1 MKSKFSLIQVR
12 VSRRLST
19 PSILAT
25 ALAVLLGVSNSHAA
39 SDSWNVDAAGN
50 WNVNGNWLSGTQVP
64 GSTTTDNADVATF
77 GFPLTAARAVTV
89 DTTRFIGGITFGAG
103 NTSAFGYTLQTGTLR
118 LNNGSIIQTSGA
130 IGANTSTISSPIVIS
145 GATTASATITS
156 GATTVTNGVITI
168 SGTITG
174 SATATTTTTL
184 NLNGTG
190 TGANLI
196 SGIIANGTGGAL
208 SISKTGEGTWR
219 LSGANT
225 YTGTT
230 TVTAGILRATTS
242 ANALGSGAASLSLG
256 GGTLQL
262 GNDSGLAFNRNTTVT
277 SSSTVTADRSN
288 SAATNT
294 THTLGTLSIGAH
306 TLNITRGANIT
317 GAAIGGIT
325 FGNVTQTGASVFDTG
340 ASTTLTLGALQT
352 NSQNITKQGTGTLV
366 LGTAANAARIAGSNI
381 LSAGTMRLGNVSA
394 LGTTGTTLTLNGG
407 TLDLATDATVNAYNT
422 TVGGSTT
429 INSNRA
435 TAAAGI
441 THTLGTLSIGANT
454 LTITRGANATS
465 GTGGVTFGNATLT
478 GAATFSPQ
486 TNTLLTHSGTTAL
499 GTANNALTKSGAG
512 SMTLTGVVSGGNT
525 TAGNNSVSLTAGTL
539 SLGSNANTFSGDVAI
554 DGSTSILSIVGTSA
568 GGFTTSGPLGNQA
581 SVYKSIKLTNGG
593 TFRLSSSNYNVNVP
607 NATNVGAGQV
617 FNIGTGGGTI
627 EVASGSTLTI
637 DDGSGAATT
646 AWTAPQLQGG
656 GALTK
661 TGAGTLSLGAGSSDF
676 STAFTGTITV
686 SAGTLTLGNVNSP
699 LGNTANGTTISAGAA
714 LNVGTTVQTA
724 AEPLTISGTGL
735 ASAPAGALTATGTS
749 TWVGPI
755 TIGAAGATIGGG
767 AGALTLSSTA
777 TINGAAGNTTLSSGA
792 GALTVNGTIAIG
804 ASPNVLTI
812 NHGGGRITT
821 AGVISGTGAVNVTG
835 TAGDWVSNALNTY
848 TGGTTLN
855 AGSTTAISLS
865 STGTAGSPTNGPFG
879 AGSTPLVLAGGQIR
893 SGTGN
898 SFTVAN
904 TVTITGNTTFP
915 TVGSEKTLVFSGPV
929 TLSGGNRTL
938 SSAVGTT
945 VSGTTVRFDG
955 VIGEAIANL
964 GLIKTGLGS
973 LTLNAA
979 NTYTGGTTVQEGTLV
994 ISGSVP
1000 TNTNLA
1006 LTPTTAS
1013 GAALSFLSNTANAL
1027 TNVSSLSIGSASGT
1041 SNLTLE
1047 LGANTSVSDALAS
1060 PNPATTSGAVS
1071 LNILALPGFG
1081 GAASYDLITAPSGLS
1096 GATYSLA
1103 YAPGGYT
1110 YAINASD
1117 TAVKLEVTPITG
1129 DIFWRGNTNNSWS
1142 ALNAGVTNWF
1152 TDAAGSTNALASP
1165 GSGNTVRFS
1174 TVNASNAAGVITTT
1188 LDNNFTVNSLVFGN
1202 NPNGVTSVTIA
1213 GGTTP
1218 AFAAG
1223 ILTISPSSSTNGI
1236 SVGANAG
1243 SVTISA
1249 PVVIGANQTWS
1260 VDGTGVN
1267 GSALTVTGPV
1277 GGSSNWD
1284 VSGLVTLNS
1293 AVSTYSGTATV
1304 LNSAILQSGATNS
1317 FPAAT
1322 NMVVNSG
1329 GTLRLNGFSNIVAT
1343 LAGVGTV
1350 QNNSATTAA
1359 TLTVGNASDFTFDG
1373 ILQNGAAATLGLTKT
1388 GAGRLTLTGANT
1400 HTGTTTVSAGT
1411 LALGNATTLSSANA
1425 VALSGTGV
1433 LDLNGFSPTLGTL
1446 TGTAA
1451 TSAIT
1456 NSGTGAGT
1464 NTLAAVAGATIT
1476 STITNGAT
1484 RAIALRV
1491 TNENANF
1498 ALSNAANNF
1507 SGGIVLTN
1515 SVAGTRMSPGT
1526 IVAGSYGT
1534 GTITIGE
1541 AATDKAGMYF
1551 ATGSQ
1556 NLSNPI
1562 IFNTALGTDRVGVRT
1577 DASGITLSGV
1587 ITANLAP
1594 ATFTANSGSQGSPVG
1609 FTLTNQ
1615 VTGAS
1620 GLVLDITSLSAA
1632 SAGLTVTLNNATL
1645 NPNNYQGDTV
1655 INFNAAAGKN
1665 ATLQLLAAN
1674 QIPNG
1679 AGAGNVIINS
1689 NSTGIGLLSLAGV
1702 NETINGLSG
1711 TGNVASTSGTVT
1723 LTLGDNDATASH
1735 SGSINNTTGT
1745 LSVTK
1750 IGTGT
1755 QTLSGTS
1762 NFAGALSVNGGLVAF
1777 PSSPA
1782 TSGPLG
1788 NSTVVNLNGGG
1799 ISYTAS
1805 GSNNLNRPVAIGAS
1819 AGTVDVASATGTLNF
1834 AVSSTG
1840 GNLVKTGPGTAAI
1853 SGSTTLN
1860 AGGAGVVVNG
1870 GTLRAGF
1877 GTAGVSSLNVGS
1889 AGNLD
1894 LQNAATEA
1902 LVLGATTGALTL
1914 SGGAQLGFELN
1925 GASSDSIAVGAGGTA
1940 VTSGV
1945 VTLNFTGTPAAGTY
1959 TLITA
1964 DSGLSG
1970 ATYALGSAPNGFNYT
1985 INASD
1990 TVVSVTVSASVPIY
2004 WRGGQDL
2011 SWNTLGAGS
2020 ANWTT
2025 DGAGLTDALSK
2036 PVGADTVIFSATGAP
2051 AVDNAILTTLDA
2063 AFTVDSMQFS
2073 NVPSGITAV
2082 TVAAGTGGSLTVAPV
2097 STSGGIRVLSGGGIA
2112 TLATP
2117 LTLGTAQ
2124 TWDVDAT
2131 GSLIVSGD
2139 TTFTGSLNKTN
2150 TGALTL
2156 SGNNSGA
2163 GAITLSAGTLNLN
2176 SATALGTGTFTIG
2189 AGTTI
2194 NTAANNALTTNNAQN
2209 WNGDFTFTGTASL
2222 NLGTGAVNLVN
2233 SAIVTSSTAA
2243 SALTVGGVISDG
2255 GNNRALTKAGAGSL
2269 VLNGVNTYGG
2279 LTTIN
2284 AGALRITNGSSL
2296 GSTAAGTTQS
2306 GSSALELD
2314 GTSGALTVGAE
2325 ALTING
2331 GGISNGGALRNIA
2344 GDNTYGGAI
2353 TMTAQSRINS
2363 DSGTLTLSN
2372 PNAVTAG
2379 NFSLVVGGAAN
2390 TNITG
2395 AIVLG
2400 TGGVN
2405 KSDGA
2410 GALTLSGANV
2420 YTGNT
2425 SLNAGTLNV
2434 TGTITGNTTSSTLA
2448 LGGTAGNTVAN
2459 ISNDM
2464 TLYAISGANVTG
2476 SNAVYNQT
2484 AGTVTIS
2491 PGTSNTQYVANV
2503 GYGYFNLTGGT
2514 FRNTNRFDVV
2524 QNTTSTSAVGVA
2536 YIGSTLNNNN
2546 GEWMIIG
2553 FGGVGQ
2559 MTVGVGGSVTRVGTS
2574 QPLGVVMNSNG
2585 ANGILN
2591 LTGGSIDAGTQSVRF
2606 GNGNASNTTGY
2617 VNLADG
2623 VLTLGT
2629 QGTVSIGSGSGN
2641 NGYYNFAGGTIRT
2654 SAALASG
2661 YAPASTGTITITST
2675 VFGAIDNAGTANDF
2689 DGGLAVDTNGFNSTF
2704 SNNLVGSTVNA
2715 AVGVTQADLTIAGG
2729 SGYIGA
2735 PSVQF
2740 STSGVTTGGTPATG
2754 YAVISGGA
2762 VTEIVITNPGTY
2774 ASGTVPTVTLLGG
2787 GGTGA
2792 SVTVGAL
2799 ATPNAAG
2806 GLTKSGTGT
2815 LTLSGANTYAGP
2827 TTVNAGTLQLNGSAA
2842 GTPSTSSVTVNSGAT
2857 LGFTTGSA
2865 TTLNLLGKP
2874 MTLSGGTLNFDVGA
2888 SQVSDVIAVEDF
2900 TITANSALTFNSLG
2914 GLSEGN
2920 TYTLLTSVNPITNTG
2935 GFTLTGQ
2942 TIGRVTLTPTINSN
2956 SITITATVDEGQWA
2970 NDASGNWSQGGNW
2983 TGYLPTSAGDAAL
2996 FGSAITV
3003 PQLVTVDTPQ
3013 IVGFMRF
3020 DNVNPYTIG
3029 TSGSNFLT
3037 LNNGASNAV
3046 VSVTS
3051 GSHFIAENI
3060 ALLSNA
3066 SIIAASGTQLS
3077 ISGVMS
3083 GAGRSVELSGGG
3095 TLALSAVNTYTGAT
3109 TVNAGILNLTGSLT
3123 GGGAVTINGTGVL
3136 NQSSTGVISGSATV
3150 THNSSGSSVLAGPNT
3165 YTSTTTVSNGTLTL
3179 SGARTGS
3186 SGAFNVGTVAG
3197 QNATLN
3203 ISNGTFALG
3212 GNAMNIGNSPTT
3224 AATGTV
3230 NQSGGSISFTSGNAL
3245 LIGQGTVGNQ
3255 GVYNMSGGSITTFAS
3270 TSRGIM
3276 LGVNTN
3282 PAPGTNSGGGTFNL
3296 SGTGTLNMTAASGGG
3311 GDATLQIGRR
3321 DTTANNTTN
3330 AFNQTGGT
3338 ANVGILSLGGNTGVS
3353 SGVNASLNLTG
3364 GVFAANQFTGISA
3377 GDTNVSTITIGGTA
3391 QVTLPAFPTARG
3403 SGSTATLTLDSTT
3416 GSLTPSAASATY
3428 MPASSFNNAFL
3439 TANGAKLNVPS
3450 GRDITIGQV
3459 LENAASQVGT
3469 LTKDG
3474 VGNLTL
3480 TGINSYTGATTINAG
3495 TLTINEGS
3503 IANSNNIVNNG
3514 VLAYTL
3520 STNAR
3525 TYSGP
3530 ITGTGNLTKNGTNTL
3545 TLAGANTYTGATT
3558 VSQGTLTISGSTN
3571 TTAGA
3576 VNVGSASVGAL
3587 IVSGTG
3593 SLTTTGAMLV
3603 GNGVVGNSL
3612 TVQTGGSINAASISN
3627 PWGAN
3632 YTVDGTLTLSG
3643 AWSVSTNR
3651 TTDTFNGTGIINASS
3666 LTIGNATTGINFS
3679 GSGII
3684 NLSGALT
3691 VTSNFNAGAP
3701 FYTQSSGTLNVG
3713 SIVLGDNQTS
3723 TTGSRTFNLVGGRV
3737 NVGSGGIASTGT
3749 TTATRVVNLGTGT
3762 LGASADWSS
3771 SLPINLTT
3779 VAGVTI
3785 NTVDSVDNTTARTIT
3800 LSGVLSGT
3808 SNSLT
3813 KDGAG
3818 ILVLSGTN
3826 TYTGPTTIS
3835 AGTIQLGNA
3844 GTAGAIAPTSAIT
3857 NNGTLV
3863 INRSNASAQGTD
3875 FGTIGGS
3882 GSLTQAGSGTTTLN
3896 AANTYSGTTT
3906 ITGGTLSVSAD
3917 NNLGTAPGSATPASV
3932 VINGGTLS
3940 SSAGFT
3946 LNSNRGIALGTTGST
3961 GGTINVAAGT
3971 LVYGGEI
3978 ANNGGTN
3985 SLTKSGTG
3993 TLTLSGINTYSGSST
4008 ITAGTV
4014 QISAA
4019 NNLGDGSVSNT
4030 ITLGAATLRST
4041 GNVYSLGSNRSITLT
4056 AGATLR
4062 ADAGTL
4068 TVDGDISNGAN
4079 GLTLLGLGSNPLS
4092 TGNIVITGVIGA
4104 GATPTGGLTIGSTA
4118 VSANVTLSGNNLF
4131 TGNVVLPALN
4141 TQPNSILTVTNSG
4154 ALGVG
4159 PKTVQSAGGGEIH
4172 LQNNVTIA
4180 SGINFTVSGNPTQNN
4195 GAVNRA
4201 VIFNDSGTNV
4211 INGNINMTSGNGATI
4226 IESTSG
4232 SLTINGNVSAIATG
4246 RQLNLRGNGDGV
4258 ISGVIS
4264 NGSTVA
4270 LPLVKDGGTGT
4281 WTLTGNNTYSGA
4293 TTISAGTLALVGGSQ
4308 ASPITVS
4315 TGASLGFTLG
4325 SPTTST
4331 STFNLTN
4338 GTIKITGT
4346 PTLPSYTL
4354 ISNSTG
4360 ITGTPTLDAPIEGY
4374 VLKVVGNTLV
4384 LENPYEAWA
4393 AANGATG
4400 GQAADPDGDGFNNLM
4415 EFAFG
4420 TNPAVN
4426 SSGSMVYADGVLTA
4440 TGQPVLEEEG
4450 GIYYA
4455 VFGRRK
4461 DYLTAGLTYTVQFT
4475 AGLDQW
4481 SNSATTPTVIATDGV
4496 IDAVRVP
4503 FPTAVASPSGPKK
4516 PYFFRVQI
4524 AD

>member
-1 MKSKFSLIQVR
+1 
-12 VSRRLST
+12 
-19 PSILAT
+19 
-25 ALAVLLGVSNSHAA
+25 
-39 SDSWNVDAAGN
+39 
-50 WNVNGNWLSGTQVP
+50 
-64 GSTTTDNADVATF
+64 
-77 GFPLTAARAVTV
+77 
-89 DTTRFIGGITFGAG
+89 
-103 NTSAFGYTLQTGTLR
+103 
-118 LNNGSIIQTSGA
+118 
-130 IGANTSTISSPIVIS
+130 
-145 GATTASATITS
+145 
-156 GATTVTNGVITI
+156 
-168 SGTITG
+168 
-174 SATATTTTTL
+174 
-184 NLNGTG
+184 
-190 TGANLI
+190 
-196 SGIIANGTGGAL
+196 
-208 SISKTGEGTWR
+208 
-219 LSGANT
+219 
-225 YTGTT
+225 
-230 TVTAGILRATTS
+230 
-242 ANALGSGAASLSLG
+242 
-256 GGTLQL
+256 
-262 GNDSGLAFNRNTTVT
+262 
-277 SSSTVTADRSN
+277 
-288 SAATNT
+288 
-294 THTLGTLSIGAH
+294 
-306 TLNITRGANIT
+306 
-317 GAAIGGIT
+317 
-325 FGNVTQTGASVFDTG
+325 
-340 ASTTLTLGALQT
+340 
-352 NSQNITKQGTGTLV
+352 
-366 LGTAANAARIAGSNI
+366 
-381 LSAGTMRLGNVSA
+381 MRLGSVSA

-435 TAAAGI
+435 TAASAGI

-465 GTGGVTFGNATLT
+465 GTGGVTFSNATLT

-525 TAGNNSVSLTAGTL
+525 TAGNNSVSLTAGSL
-539 SLGSNANTFSGDVAI
+539 SLGSNVNTFSGDVAI

-568 GGFTTSGPLGNQA
+568 GGFATSGPLGNQA

-627 EVASGSTLTI
+627 EVASGSTFTI
-637 DDGSGAATT
+637 DDGSGAAGT

-661 TGAGTLSLGAGSSDF
+661 TGAGILSLGAGTSDF
-676 STAFTGTITV
+676 GTAFTGTITV

-699 LGNTANGTTISAGAA
+699 LGNTANGTTISSGAA

-735 ASAPAGALTATGTS
+735 ASAPAGALTATGAS

-1060 PNPATTSGAVS
+1060 LNPATTSGAVN

-1277 GGSSNWD
+1277 SGSSNWD

-1293 AVSTYSGTATV
+1293 ATSTFSGTATV
-1304 LNSAILQSGATNS
+1304 LNSGILQSGATNS

-1456 NSGTGAGT
+1456 NSGAGAGT

-1515 SVAGTRMSPGT
+1515 SATGTRMNHGT
-1526 IVAGSYGT
+1526 IVAGAYGT
-1534 GTITIGE
+1534 GAITIGE
-1541 AATDKAGMYF
+1541 VPTDKAGMYF

-1556 NLSNPI
+1556 TLSNSI
-1562 IFNTALGTDRVGVRT
+1562 IVNTALGTDRVGIRA
-1577 DASGITLSGV
+1577 DAGVTLSGV

-1594 ATFTANSGSQGSPVG
+1594 LTLTSNASTAGS

-1620 GLVLDITSLSAA
+1620 GLVLDITSLSAGA
-1632 SAGLTVTLNNATL
+1632 TQFIVTLNNATV
-1645 NPNNYQGDTV
+1645 NTNNYQGDTV
-1655 INFNAAAGKN
+1655 INLNAASGKS
-1665 ATLQLLAAN
+1665 ATLQVSQPN

-1679 AGAGNVIINS
+1679 IGTGNVIVNS

-1711 TGNVASTSGTVT
+1711 SGNVASTSGTVT

-1805 GSNNLNRPVAIGAS
+1805 GSNNLNRPVVIGAS

-1877 GTAGVSSLNVGS
+1877 GTAGVSALNVGS
-1889 AGNLD
+1889 TGNLD
-1894 LQNAATEA
+1894 LLNAATEA
-1902 LVLGATTGALTL
+1902 LVLGTTTGALTL

-2025 DGAGLTDALSK
+2025 DGAGLSDALSK

-2314 GTSGALTVGAE
+2314 GTGGAFTVGAE

-2353 TMTAQSRINS
+2353 TMAAQSRINS

-2434 TGTITGNTTSSTLA
+2434 TGTITSNTTSSTLA

-2514 FRNTNRFDVV
+2514 FRDTNRFDVV

-2559 MTVGVGGSVTRVGTS
+2559 MTVGVGGSVTRLGTT

-2585 ANGILN
+2585 ANGMLN

-2629 QGTVSIGSGSGN
+2629 LGTVNIGSGSGN

-2689 DGGLAVDTNGFNSTF
+2689 DGGLTVDTNGFNSTF

-2735 PSVQF
+2735 PAVQF
-2740 STSGVTTGGTPATG
+2740 STSGVTAGGTPATG

-2774 ASGTVPTVTLLGG
+2774 TVGTVPTVTLLGG

-2792 SVTVGAL
+2792 SVTAGAL

-2815 LTLSGANTYAGP
+2815 LTLTGTNTYAGP

-2865 TTLNLLGKP
+2865 STLNLLGKP
-2874 MTLSGGTLNFDVGA
+2874 MTLSGGALNFDVGA

-3020 DNVNPYTIG
+3020 DNVNAYTIG

-3046 VSVTS
+3046 VSLTS
-3051 GSHFIAENI
+3051 GSHFIAENM

-3083 GAGRSVELSGGG
+3083 GTGRSVELSGGG

-3123 GGGAVTINGTGVL
+3123 GGAAVTINGTGVL

-3212 GNAMNIGNSPTT
+3212 GNAMNIANAPTT

-3282 PAPGTNSGGGTFNL
+3282 PSPGINSGGGIFNL
-3296 SGTGTLNMTAASGGG
+3296 SGTGTLNMTAASGGA

-3321 DTTANNTTN
+3321 DTAANNTTN

-3353 SGVNASLNLTG
+3353 SGVNASLSLTG

-3450 GRDITIGQV
+3450 GRDITIGQA

-3503 IANSNNIVNNG
+3503 IAGSSNIVNNG
-3514 VLAYTL
+3514 ALVYTL

-3525 TYSGP
+3525 TYSGA
-3530 ITGTGNLTKNGTNTL
+3530 ITGTGSLAKGGTNSL
-3545 TLAGANTYTGATT
+3545 TLSGTNSYTGATT
-3558 VSQGTLTISGSTN
+3558 VNAGTLIISGSTN
-3571 TTAGA
+3571 TTAGNVA
-3576 VNVGSASVGAL
+3576 VGSGSNGTLNVSANGAF
-3587 IVSGTG
+3587 
-3593 SLTTTGAMLV
+3593 TTTGTLTL
-3603 GNGVVGNSL
+3603 GNGNTANVLSVEAGGTMNVASL
-3612 TVQTGGSINAASISN
+3612 VNN
-3627 PWGAN
+3627 WGAN
-3632 YTVDGTLTLSG
+3632 YTIDGTLNIAGT
-3643 AWSVSTNR
+3643 WTVSTTR
-3651 TTDTFNGTGIINASS
+3651 TGDTFAGSGTINAAALSY
-3666 LTIGNATTGINFS
+3666 GNFTTGINYTGTGTIQLS
-3679 GSGII
+3679 GSV
-3684 NLSGALT
+3684 T
-3691 VTSNFNAGAP
+3691 VASNNGAGAP
-3701 FYTQSSGTLNVG
+3701 FYTQSSGTLNAA
-3713 SIVLGDNQTS
+3713 SMLLGDSVTN
-3723 TTGSRTFNLVGGRV
+3723 TTGSRTFSLNGGRV
-3737 NVGSGGIASTGT
+3737 NLGAGGIASTGT
-3749 TTATRVVNLGTGT
+3749 TTATRVVNLGAGT
-3762 LGASADWSS
+3762 LGASANWSS
-3771 SLPINLTT
+3771 SLAMTLTSAT
-3779 VAGVTI
+3779 PGVTI
-3785 NTVDSVDNTTARTIT
+3785 STLDATNNTTARTVT

-3808 SNSLT
+3808 GALN
-3813 KDGAG
+3813 KADDGT
-3818 ILVLSGTN
+3818 LVLTAAN
-3826 TYTGPTTIS
+3826 TYTGATN
-3835 AGTIQLGNA
+3835 IQLGTLQLGDG
-3844 GTAGAIAPTSAIT
+3844 GTTGALATTSALT
-3857 NNGTLV
+3857 NSASLV
-3863 INRSNASAQGTD
+3863 INRSNAVSQSASFGAVSGT
-3875 FGTIGGS
+3875 
-3882 GSLTQAGSGTTTLN
+3882 GSLTQAGTGTTTLN
-3896 AANTYSGTTT
+3896 TANTYTGNTILSAGALNVGVAETPGTSGPMGNQLANAANTILFSGGSLQYSAANTFDYSGRFSNAEGQNYRVDTNGQNVTWAADLASS
-3906 ITGGTLSVSAD
+3906 GGTLV
-3917 NNLGTAPGSATPASV
+3917 
-3932 VINGGTLS
+3932 
-3940 SSAGFT
+3940 
-3946 LNSNRGIALGTTGST
+3946 
-3961 GGTINVAAGT
+3961 
-3971 LVYGGEI
+3971 
-3978 ANNGGTN
+3978 
-3985 SLTKSGTG
+3985 KSGTG
-3993 TLTLSGINTYSGSST
+3993 ILTLSGTNTYSGSTT
-4008 ITAGTV
+4008 ISAGTV

-4019 NNLGDGSVSNT
+4019 SHLGDGSATNT
-4030 ITLGAATLRST
+4030 IALGAATLRSSA
-4041 GNVYSLGSNRSITLT
+4041 NDYALGSNRTIAL
-4056 AGATLR
+4056 AGAATLR
-4062 ADAGTL
+4062 VDAGTF
-4068 TVDGDISNGAN
+4068 TVNGDISNGAN
-4079 GLTLLGLGSNPLS
+4079 GLTLLGSGTNPATS
-4092 TGNIVITGVIGA
+4092 GRMVISGVIGS

-4118 VSANVTLSGNNLF
+4118 VAANVTLSGNNLF
-4131 TGNVVLPALN
+4131 TGNVTLPAAN
-4141 TQPNSILTVTNSG
+4141 NQPNSILTVTHSG
-4154 ALGVG
+4154 GLGVG

-4172 LQNNVTIA
+4172 LQNDITLA
-4180 SGINFTVSGNPTQNN
+4180 SGINFNVSGNPTQNSV
-4195 GAVNRA
+4195 GVNRA
-4201 VIFNDSGTNV
+4201 VIFNDSGANT
-4211 INGNINMTSGNGATI
+4211 INGNINMGAGNGATI

-4232 SLTINGNVSAIATG
+4232 FLTINGNMTATNTG
-4246 RQLNLRGNGDGV
+4246 RQLQLRGNGDGL
-4258 ISGVIS
+4258 ISGNIS
-4264 NGSTVA
+4264 NGSTVG
-4270 LPLVKDGGTGT
+4270 LPLVKDAGTGT
-4281 WTLTGNNTYSGA
+4281 WTLSGTNTYTGA
-4293 TTISAGTLALVGGSQ
+4293 TTISVGTLALVGGSQ
-4308 ASPITVS
+4308 ASPITLS
-4315 TGASLGFTLG
+4315 TGAKLGFTLG

-4331 STFNLTN
+4331 STFNLSA
-4338 GTIKITGT
+4338 GTIKITGAA
-4346 PTLPSYTL
+4346 TLPSYTL

-4426 SSGSMVYADGVLTA
+4426 SSGSMVYADGVITA
-4440 TGQPVLEEEG
+4440 TGQPVLVEES

-4461 DYLTAGLTYTVQFT
+4461 DYVEAGLTYTVQFT

-4481 SNSATTPTVIATDGV
+4481 SNSGTTPTVIATDGV